1 MKTISPLTLVNRPVP
16 VSGAQGGPAPSPVA
30 AGSELPSFSPG
41 QTLRALVVADNTAN
55 QYTLEAGGSRF
66 LVQSRNPLSPGQS
79 LDLQVLS
86 TEPKIELQITSDAT
100 SRFLSRSLASTGGSQ
115 GLSQFFNLLQ
125 QTSPSQLPNLSGSS
139 LQALQQFALMQQ
151 QNVPGAETGPV
162 QPGVTGQTPP
172 ATDYGPKL
180 LQQIFTQLGV
190 QMEGLFATE
199 QDQAVLSSVKT
210 ALQDIALL
218 LQGQGQ
224 LSQAALAQV
233 DQLSASGKQLF
244 EIFSFLQQN
253 STAGQGVKDAAL
265 NQLFQQ
271 LQLQPGNFLT
281 ANDAANALN
290 TLKSSLAEFAL
301 FFKAPEGLLQLFS
314 TNSLQ
319 SGLLTG
325 AQAEAILFLQGGAGG
340 SANSGGENLQ
350 QLVGKLGL
358 NLESLLAAG
367 NKEEAVKTVKFA
379 LMELV
384 QNFTGRGELAES
396 GKLALSTLEFFQLA
410 QLQTARQDALV
421 VPIPL
426 PFLDQGYLVVED
438 YKDQSAK
445 DGQGREMPK
454 HFSLLLKLAPL
465 GNLKIDFLS
474 SDENMYIRFYCQSK
488 EVSDFLAGFKEELEN
503 ALTGTTVRGV
513 SFSQNSEDPL
523 SAVLKKGMTGEDSFV
538 DTKA

>member
-1 MKTISPLTLVNRPVP
+1 
-16 VSGAQGGPAPSPVA
+16 
-30 AGSELPSFSPG
+30 
-41 QTLRALVVADNTAN
+41 
-55 QYTLEAGGSRF
+55 
-66 LVQSRNPLSPGQS
+66 
-79 LDLQVLS
+79 
-86 TEPKIELQITSDAT
+86 
-100 SRFLSRSLASTGGSQ
+100 
-115 GLSQFFNLLQ
+115 
-125 QTSPSQLPNLSGSS
+125 
-139 LQALQQFALMQQ
+139 
-151 QNVPGAETGPV
+151 
-162 QPGVTGQTPP
+162 
-172 ATDYGPKL
+172 
-180 LQQIFTQLGV
+180 
-190 QMEGLFATE
+190 MEGLFAAG
-199 QDQAVLSSVKT
+199 QDQAALSSVKG

-224 LSQAALAQV
+224 LSQAASGQL
-233 DQLSASGKQLF
+233 DQLSTSGKQLF

-290 TLKSSLAEFAL
+290 TLKSGLAEFAL

-314 TNSLQ
+314 TGSLQ
-319 SGLLTG
+319 SGLLTQ
-325 AQAEAILFLQGGAGG
+325 AQAEAILFSQGGAG

-396 GKLALSTLEFFQLA
+396 GKHALSTLEFFQLA

-438 YKDQSAK
+438 YKDQSAG

-523 SAVLKKGMTGEDSFV
+523 SAVLKKSMAGEDSFI